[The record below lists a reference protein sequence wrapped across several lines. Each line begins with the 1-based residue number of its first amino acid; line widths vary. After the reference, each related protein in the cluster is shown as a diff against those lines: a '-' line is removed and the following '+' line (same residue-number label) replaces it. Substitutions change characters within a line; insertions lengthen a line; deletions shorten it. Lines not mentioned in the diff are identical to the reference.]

1 MTLGDALT
9 QPSPASD
16 PACPAALAGATRAVS
31 ALAGGASGPCTDW
44 RAAWPGWR
52 DAAAVLARE
61 ADRLST
67 AERTSV
73 ARTRAGALWSALHH
87 ADRCWEAD
95 TARARAAVRAAIG
108 GRR

>member
-1 MTLGDALT
+1 MRLTDALT
-9 QPSPASD
+9 QASPASD
-16 PACPAALAGATRAVS
+16 PSCPAVLAAAVRAVS

-61 ADRLST
+61 AEWLSAT
-67 AERTSV
+67 ERTSV

-95 TARARAAVRAAIG
+95 TARARLLAAIG

>member
-1 MTLGDALT
+1 MRLADALT

-16 PACPAALAGATRAVS
+16 PSCPALLAGATRAVS

-61 ADRLST
+61 ADRLSA
-67 AERTSV
+67 AERSSV

-87 ADRCWEAD
+87 ADRCWEAE
-95 TARARAAVRAAIG
+95 TRPAMVAA
-108 GRR
+108 